1 MAWPLVETFCGF
13 PYLCDGELLRQ
24 LLDPLV
30 VGQVGGLL
38 LALGLN
44 LTAQLACVHRLLREA
59 AEKKFLH

>member
-44 LTAQLACVHRLLREA
+44 LTAQLSFNAKVWESDLLRV
-59 AEKKFLH
+59 